1 MDEYFETDQ
10 GPSPVLIRRL
20 IFNLLTAVFLLAS
33 AVLGGAYVVILVNP
47 QIPINPYPPPT
58 LPPTIGPPT
67 PTQTPAIYLP
77 TEIPPTEPTTTPTF
91 RPLPTATFTPTA
103 TPEMTAT
110 PFPTPTEVPITP
122 ATAEPGAQFEL
133 QPGSPTYIP
142 DERGCNHM
150 GVGGRVFD
158 VNNSAIVGLAVRMG
172 GELGGLSIGTMDT
185 LTGSAADRFGF
196 GGYYFELSDHPVA
209 SEDTLW
215 IQVLDASS
223 GLPLSD
229 QVFVTTYD
237 TCGEEEATNLV
248 LVNWRQVGE

>member
-1 MDEYFETDQ
+1 MDEYFETEQD
-10 GPSPVLIRRL
+10 PSPVLIRRL

-33 AVLGGAYVVILVNP
+33 AVLGGAYIVILVNP
-47 QIPINPYPPPT
+47 QIPLNPYPPPT

-67 PTQTPAIYLP
+67 PTQTSAITLP
-77 TEIPPTEPTTTPTF
+77 PEFTATPTF
-91 RPLPTATFTPTA
+91 RPLSTATFTPTM
-103 TPEMTAT
+103 TPE
-110 PFPTPTEVPITP
+110 PTETLPPTETEVPVTP

-142 DERGCNHM
+142 DERGPDHL

-158 VNNSAIVGLAVRMG
+158 QNNSAIIGLAVRMG

-185 LTGSAADRFGF
+185 LTGSAADRFGA
-196 GGYYFELSDHPVA
+196 GGYYFELSDTPTA
-209 SEDTLW
+209 SEGTLW

-229 QVFVTTYD
+229 KVFINTTD
-237 TCGEEEATNLV
+237 QTTENLV